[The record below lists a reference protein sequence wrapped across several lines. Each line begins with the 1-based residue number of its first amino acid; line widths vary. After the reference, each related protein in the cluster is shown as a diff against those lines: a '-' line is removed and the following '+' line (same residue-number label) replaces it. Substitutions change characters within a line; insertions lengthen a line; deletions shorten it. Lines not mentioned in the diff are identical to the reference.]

1 MPESMPLAAILFT
14 LSVPLWGRLSAC
26 ARPSG
31 LAEAGLKAGCGLK
44 GRPTQLGQLSKPY
57 CLKAALLS
65 AGSQLQLPLVLLHE
79 GAEFV
84 CAVEEATPGKLTTT
98 RQVVEIPWQP
108 LPQTAR
114 QVV

>member
-1 MPESMPLAAILFT
+1 MFAHAGAPRLVIFHANGRITPQGSILFT

-31 LAEAGLKAGCGLK
+31 LAEAGLK
-44 GRPTQLGQLSKPY
+44 GRPTQLGQLGKQY

-98 RQVVEIPWQP
+98 HQVVEIP
-108 LPQTAR
+108 
-114 QVV
+114 